1 MEKINIVP
9 LSVNKAFQGRR
20 FKTKEYD
27 IYINNM
33 LYLLPHID
41 FIPENNIKLFI
52 EFGFSSKLSD
62 LDNPLKPFID
72 CLVKKYGVDDRY
84 ITELNV
90 RKKIV
95 SKGMEYI
102 IFEIS

>member
-1 MEKINIVP
+1 MHKINIVP
-9 LSVNKAFQGRR
+9 LSVNKAWKGKRY
-20 FKTKEYD
+20 KTKEYD
-27 IYINNM
+27 VYIDNM
-33 LYLLPHID
+33 LFLLPHID

-62 LDNPLKPFID
+62 IDNPIKCLLD

-90 RKKIV
+90 RKKLV
-95 SKGMEYI
+95 AKNMEYI

>member
-1 MEKINIVP
+1 MHKINIVP

-90 RKKIV
+90 RKKLV
-95 SKGMEYI
+95 AKNMEYI

>member
-1 MEKINIVP
+1 MDKLNIVP
-9 LSVNKAFQGRR
+9 LSVNKAFQGKR

-27 IYINNM
+27 IYIKNM

-62 LDNPLKPFID
+62 IDNPLKPFID

-90 RKKIV
+90 RKKTV
-95 SKGMEYI
+95 SKGNEYI

>member
-1 MEKINIVP
+1 MDKIIIKP
-9 LSVNKAFQGRR
+9 LSVNEAWQGKRR
-20 FKTKEYD
+20 KTRKYD
-27 IYINNM
+27 TYIENM
-33 LYLLPHID
+33 LFLLPHID
-41 FIPENNIKLFI
+41 FIPENDIKLFI

-62 LDNPLKPFID
+62 IDNPLKPFID

-90 RKKIV
+90 RKKSV
-95 SKGMEYI
+95 SKGNEYI